1 MEEEALGEY
10 DTRLPRKLVGPN
22 FTVFYGKKITKEEI
36 APEKEKEKKRKKARE
51 KKRKKEDA
59 KTDVAVE
66 ASSMNCLERTK
77 WIRNCGNSPP
87 WFRNSG

>member
-22 FTVFYGKKITKEEI
+22 FTVSHGKITREEEI
-36 APEKEKEKKRKKARE
+36 AAEKGKEKEEKKEKKRK
-51 KKRKKEDA
+51 KKEDA

-66 ASSMNCLERTK
+66 ASSILCLERTK
-77 WIRNCGNSPP
+77 GIRDCGNSPP
-87 WFRNSG
+87 